1 VGRFKR
7 SNCSIPGI
15 RRRRRGRGFEYVDEL
30 TGDRIEDA
38 ETLTRIAALAVP
50 PAWTDVWICPDPQGH
65 LQAVGIDDAG
75 RRQYCYHDRWLERRA
90 QEKFDGMVR
99 FARALPEVRAVT
111 DRHLRRR
118 GLRRERVLGG
128 AVRLLDLGFFRIGGE
143 EYAEDNGTFGLA
155 TMRRRHV
162 RLEPGGVVVF
172 DFAAKGRKRHVQAV
186 ADRPVY
192 RLVRELKERDGGGTE
207 LLVYRDGDGWRDVRS
222 TEINDYLKQLAGEE
236 FTAKDFRT
244 WNGTVLAAVALAL
257 VDPPASEHARKRVI
271 SRAVSDVATFLGN
284 TPAVARSAYIDPRV
298 LDRFREGVT
307 IAAALDGTSAASLDE
322 VEVRGPI
329 EEAVLDLL
337 D

>member
-1 VGRFKR
+1 MGRLKR

-186 ADRPVY
+186 ADRLVY

-207 LLVYRDGDGWRDVRS
+207 LLAYRDGDGWRDVRS
-222 TEINDYLKQLAGEE
+222 TEINDYLKDLAGED

-257 VDPPASEHARKRVI
+257 AHPPASERAQKQTI
-271 SRAVSDVATFLGN
+271 ARAVSEVAGYLGN

-307 IAAALDGTSAASLDE
+307 IVAALDGAHAASLEE
-322 VEVRGPI
+322 VEVRGAI